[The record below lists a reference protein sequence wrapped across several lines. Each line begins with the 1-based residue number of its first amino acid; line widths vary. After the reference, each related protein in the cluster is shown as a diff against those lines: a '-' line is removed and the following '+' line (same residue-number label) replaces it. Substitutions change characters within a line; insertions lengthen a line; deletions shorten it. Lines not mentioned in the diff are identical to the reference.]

1 MARENQGLQIA
12 LIGFVLLTIILSV
25 TTFIFFSQY
34 KEVGKK
40 AATNEQ
46 EAAKAMNA
54 ARAMSTDTEELKHMM
69 GFPPTDSID
78 AIQNQFNDDMKKYAG
93 NFPEDMQFYRQTL
106 ERQFIVINEKNQ
118 SLDGELATVQK
129 MKDHNEK
136 REEVTVS
143 RIEPFQKEAES
154 AHEDKE
160 AELAKFE
167 SERQRMRAD
176 QGKLAGDLQR
186 FQKEHDLAISGMQTR
201 IDKISKDLHT
211 TTTIADRATD
221 KLAAILRKDPEKFQ
235 GDVRW
240 VNQRNK
246 TVWINLGRAD
256 ALMPQT
262 TFSIYAPD
270 ILDMAQTGDK
280 AKIEVTQILGDHL
293 AEARITDD
301 RASDPILP
309 GDKIHTP
316 VWSPGEKRHFA
327 LAGFIDLDKD
337 GRSDLARMHTL
348 IKMNGGE
355 VDAPRDAE
363 GKRAGK
369 MTIDT
374 RYLVVGETP
383 DASSTEQEQQDYTL
397 MEGQAEQLGV
407 ERISLGKF
415 LDRMGWKSQSRLA
428 RFGGGHADD
437 FPVRPNERP
446 PNPSGKKISDLFKPR
461 EPLRSSGGSTY

>member
-12 LIGFVLLTIILSV
+12 LIIFVLLTIILSV
-25 TTFIFFSQY
+25 TTFIFFTQY
-34 KEVGKK
+34 KDASKD
-40 AATNEQ
+40 AAKNGE
-46 EAAKAMNA
+46 EAAKEHNS
-54 ARAMSTDTEELKHMM
+54 ARALAKDKEELKRMM

-78 AIQNQFNDDMKKYAG
+78 AIQTQFNDDMNKYAG
-93 NFPEDMQFYRQTL
+93 NFPEDTRFYRQTL

-118 SLDGELATVQK
+118 TLDGELAKVQK
-129 MKDHNEK
+129 LKDHNEK
-136 REEVTVS
+136 REEVTVP
-143 RIEPFQKEAES
+143 RIEAFQKEALS
-154 AHEDKE
+154 ANEDKE

-167 SERQRMRAD
+167 SERQRMKAD
-176 QGKLAGDLQR
+176 QVKLAGNLQR
-186 FQKEHDLAISGMQTR
+186 FQREHDLAISGMQTR
-201 IDKISKDLHT
+201 LDNTSKDRDT
-211 TTTIADRATD
+211 VRTIADRATD

-293 AEARITDD
+293 AEARITED
-301 RASDPILP
+301 RASNPILP

-316 VWSPGEKRHFA
+316 VWSPGERRHFA

-337 GRSDLARMHTL
+337 GRCDLARMHTL
-348 IKMNGGE
+348 IEMNGGKI
-355 VDAPRDAE
+355 DAPRDAE
-363 GKRAGK
+363 GKRSDK

-374 RYLVVGETP
+374 RYLVVGEVP
-383 DASSTEQEQQDYTL
+383 DASSTEQEQQDYTM

-437 FPVRPNERP
+437 FPVRPNEKP
-446 PNPSGKKISDLFKPR
+446 PNPSGHKVSDLFKPR
-461 EPLRSSGGSTY
+461 KPLRSSGGSTY